1 MLVVEGVLTVR
12 FENGDE
18 LVTKTALEQGSFRIR
33 VSVVFGV
40 WVRYV
45 FFKLSE

>member
-1 MLVVEGVLTVR
+1 MDGVLTVI
-12 FENGDE
+12 FENGAG
-18 LVTKTALEQGSFRIR
+18 LVTKTALEQGSFRIK

-45 FFKLSE
+45 FFKVSV